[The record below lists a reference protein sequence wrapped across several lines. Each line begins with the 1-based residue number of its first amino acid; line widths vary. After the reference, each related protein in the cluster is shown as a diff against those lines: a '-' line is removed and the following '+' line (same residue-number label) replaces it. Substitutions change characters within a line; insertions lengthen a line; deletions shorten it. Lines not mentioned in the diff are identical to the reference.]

1 MFKLFSIHKAIC
13 VFCMLLYAS
22 STYCKE
28 YLLKAEVDARTEYN
42 SNIFLTDLPHEAVKG
57 LIITPSLSGVAREKN
72 WQGELKARIKSHK
85 YSDDNLNSNDQF
97 FNLTGQYTAER
108 NIFSLNINHDF
119 ASNLNSTSNDFGIV
133 GRRVN
138 QKRQSISPQYTR
150 LLTERSV
157 LMFAYTYTD
166 VEYLEADN
174 TGFVPYVSETGSGTL
189 VYNLT
194 ERDKLTLS
202 LFAVDYKSRDDLVT
216 YQLFMSRFGVDHK
229 FSETLSTDFLIG
241 VSRRNSTNLSTQT
254 FDFFGNVISQTQE
267 IDFSDRGLVLDAGVT
282 QLLRSGKI
290 EARIS
295 RDNTTN
301 SFGGLDQFDKFKL
314 FYEEELSALWR
325 YDVSTR
331 YEDISA
337 ISSGARTT
345 DRTTLFFESRLFYSI
360 SKNWNGVAS
369 YRYVQRKFK
378 SSVSNSRAPHSNR
391 IYVGLTYNFPSLS
404 TF

>member
-1 MFKLFSIHKAIC
+1 M
-13 VFCMLLYAS
+13 
-22 STYCKE
+22 
-28 YLLKAEVDARTEYN
+28 
-42 SNIFLTDLPHEAVKG
+42 G
-57 LIITPSLSGVAREKN
+57 
-72 WQGELKARIKSHK
+72 
-85 YSDDNLNSNDQF
+85 
-97 FNLTGQYTAER
+97 
-108 NIFSLNINHDF
+108 
-119 ASNLNSTSNDFGIV
+119 
-133 GRRVN
+133 
-138 QKRQSISPQYTR
+138 
-150 LLTERSV
+150 
-157 LMFAYTYTD
+157 
-166 VEYLEADN
+166 
-174 TGFVPYVSETGSGTL
+174 
-189 VYNLT
+189 
-194 ERDKLTLS
+194 
-202 LFAVDYKSRDDLVT
+202 
-216 YQLFMSRFGVDHK
+216 
-229 FSETLSTDFLIG
+229 
-241 VSRRNSTNLSTQT
+241 
-254 FDFFGNVISQTQE
+254 ISQTQE